1 MPVPAFDG
9 ASGQPLTGQVG
20 GFTASTFQSELK
32 QLDGTTA

>member
-1 MPVPAFDG
+1 MPVPAVDG

-20 GFTASTFQSELK
+20 GFTASTFPPDLK